1 MARILKIVAIAA
13 GGIVA
18 LLLAVVAIVALTFNP
33 NDYKPTVIKLVKEK
47 TQRTLAIPGEIK
59 LSFYPKIGADLGKI
73 SLSERNSTAEFAAID
88 SARVSLALI
97 PLLSKNL
104 VVDRVAITGIR
115 ANLVRFKDGSLN
127 IDDLLSKKEE
137 DKSQPIKFD
146 IDSVKIGN
154 ASASFDDKMEGRI
167 FALTKLNVESG
178 QIASGV
184 PGQVTLSA
192 NVKASK
198 PAVNTAVTLKTGFT
212 FDLEKKHYV
221 LKGLDA
227 TVSGALL
234 DYEKVDLSVAGD
246 ADLDGAQAALS
257 LSDLKIGANAKRA
270 SQVIEAKAT
279 LPSFKGTG
287 HTLTLPGL
295 SIDVSVKDAG
305 TDAKAKA
312 TGTIAADL
320 DALRFTSRDL
330 QVALEGKQ
338 GGLDV
343 KGKFAATFDADLKKD
358 NIGATL
364 KGMLDESAIDAR
376 VGLVKGAIDFAV
388 NIDKIDV
395 ERYQSKAPAAPA
407 TAKAGP
413 EPVIDLS
420 GLKALHANGSLK
432 IGSVKVA
439 GMQATA
445 LALELHAGGGKFA
458 VSPMTA
464 KLYGGSLNGG
474 ITLDFANSA
483 STPRIA
489 VKQDLTGVKLGLLLK
504 DAIKK
509 EPVDGTGD
517 VQLDVFTQGPTVTAM
532 RKALGGTARLRLADG
547 SVSGFNLAQM
557 IRSAKASVGMGA
569 KDGTSTAADKTD
581 FTELSGSFKI
591 ANGVAHNDDLS
602 AKTPLFRLG
611 GVGDIDIGR
620 ETIDYTVKA
629 TVVATLQGQGGPEL
643 QALKGLTVPVK
654 LGGPFTAMTWHIDFA
669 GMAGEAVKTKV
680 QDKLKDALKGLLGR

>member
-18 LLLAVVAIVALTFNP
+18 LLLAVVAIVAMTFNP

-104 VVDRVAITGIR
+104 VVDRVAVTGIR
-115 ANLVRFKDGSLN
+115 ANLVRFKDGSMN

-154 ASASFDDKMEGRI
+154 ASMSFDDKMEGRT
-167 FALTKLNVESG
+167 FALANLNVESG

-184 PGQVTLSA
+184 PSQVTLSA

-212 FDLEKKHYV
+212 IDVEKKHYV

-257 LSDLKIGANAKRA
+257 LSDLKVGASAKRA

-287 HTLTLPGL
+287 HALNLPGL

-320 DALRFTSRDL
+320 DALRFTSKDL
-330 QVALEGKQ
+330 QVAVEGKQ
-338 GGLDV
+338 GGLDI
-343 KGKFAATFDADLKKD
+343 KGKFAATVNADLKND

-364 KGMLDESAIDAR
+364 KGTLDESAIDAR
-376 VGLVKGAIDFAV
+376 LGLVKGAIDFAV
-388 NIDKIDV
+388 NIDTIDV
-395 ERYQSKAPAAPA
+395 ERYQSKAPPVA
-407 TAKAGP
+407 AKAGP
-413 EPVIDLS
+413 EPAIDLS
-420 GLKALHANGSLK
+420 GLKALRANGSLK

-439 GMQATA
+439 GMRATA
-445 LALELHAGGGKFA
+445 LALDLHAGGGKFA

-483 STPRIA
+483 STPRIS
-489 VKQDLTGVKLGLLLK
+489 VRQDLTGVKLGLLLK

-517 VQLDVFTQGPTVTAM
+517 VNIDVFTQGPTVSAM

-547 SVSGFNLAQM
+547 SVSGVNLAQM
-557 IRSAKASVGMGA
+557 IRNAKASVGMGS
-569 KDGTSTAADKTD
+569 KDGTSTANDKTD
-581 FTELSGSFKI
+581 FTELTGSFRI

-611 GVGDIDIGR
+611 GAGDIDIGR
-620 ETIDYTVKA
+620 ETIDYAVKA

-654 LGGPFTAMTWHIDFA
+654 LGGPLTAMNWHIDFA
-669 GMAGEAVKTKV
+669 GMAGDAVKTKV
-680 QDKLKDALKGLLGR
+680 QDKLKDALKGILGR